1 MDPYIK
7 MIDEFE
13 QRFKN
18 AYGEAQ
24 LSHAELLSAE
34 QMIEIALAKIAE
46 KERLEVKARKGCKGT
61 LNGFCE
67 KN

>member
-13 QRFKN
+13 QQLKN
-18 AYGEAQ
+18 TYGEAQ
-24 LSHAELLSAE
+24 LSRAELLSAE

-46 KERLEVKARKGCKGT
+46 KRTVRSRSKDA
-61 LNGFCE
+61 LNAFCE
-67 KN
+67 EN